1 MKRKFALDQL
11 FPVDR
16 TAPMVRLLDGHP
28 PWSSPPASTG
38 CAAPTFGVSRFG
50 QVRSLDDVYR
60 YYGNDTDNNVTAALD
75 ILP

>member
-1 MKRKFALDQL
+1 MPCALRSISSSL
-11 FPVDR
+11 SIERPRWSASSTV
-16 TAPMVRLLDGHP
+16 TSA
-28 PWSSPPASTG
+28 WSSPPASTG